1 MSGRE
6 RRNLRLSDITAR
18 RIRGA
23 RVRRQEVVE
32 PDSDGDVTSDDDSDA
47 EGESDSDSDE
57 SDIEGD
63 EEEEEEGAQPAQPG
77 LPTPTS
83 KTERVIP
90 TLTAITHSPRP
101 IPSKI
106 TATQRKSED
115 PAIRT
120 TLSTSTYSA
129 VYTPPAVEAGIEA
142 SPTENYPSATTGA
155 KGLLESAP
163 TQAADSDGSY
173 AISVNNGKDGGLNA
187 GEKAGIAVGVIG
199 KFTIL
204 PSSPPVSN
212 NQSNHTPQPA

>member
-6 RRNLRLSDITAR
+6 RRNLQLSDITAR

-47 EGESDSDSDE
+47 EGEIDSESDE
-57 SDIEGD
+57 SDIED
-63 EEEEEEGAQPAQPG
+63 DKEEEGAQPAQPG

-142 SPTENYPSATTGA
+142 SPTENYPSATTGT

-163 TQAADSDGSY
+163 TRAADSDDSY
-173 AISVNNGKDGGLNA
+173 AISVNNGKDSGLNA

-204 PSSPPVSN
+204 LSSPPVSN